1 MNVFRRIIMALCL
14 LLMVGVLFSLAS
26 CGTGEPEEKDITG
39 VQFNSAEVFYD
50 GEEKSLEVT
59 GNIPEGV
66 TVSYTGDKAVT
77 PGEYNFVAT
86 LEGEGYKTLTLNA
99 KLTIKTGVID
109 GVTLESCTYTY
120 DGTAKSLVVSG
131 ALPSGV
137 LVEYENNGQTDAGS
151 YIVKARVYGNYYN
164 EVNLTSVM
172 IIEKA
177 DIQGV
182 GFASESFTFDGDWKS
197 VLIGGTLPEGVS
209 VTYDNNI
216 GMDAGTYIATATLT
230 GANYNT
236 KTLTAT
242 LTIEP
247 AKITG
252 ITFEGATHEYD
263 GSRKRIEIT
272 GTLPE
277 GVTVSYTGNE
287 GSAVGNYPATAVISG
302 ANYQTLTLNATLT
315 ITEPTPLPKQDIT
328 GVTLTDGE
336 FTYDGSKKS
345 IAVEGNIPTG
355 VTVDYKVIGDPIN
368 VGSYPVVAILTGE
381 GYNELVLQANIIINK
396 ATLSGISFEGKEVSY
411 TGEQIELLVS
421 GALPSGVSVAYSGN
435 KGTNVGE
442 YNATAVISGANYNT
456 LTLTATLKINKA
468 NITGITLENK
478 TVTFNYS
485 QHFLAVSGTLP
496 EGVVATYDNNGK
508 VYAGTYT
515 VTVTIT
521 GDNYNTLVLTATLTI
536 KHTSTGGITLPEHEF
551 NKG

>member
-1 MNVFRRIIMALCL
+1 MNAFRRIIMALCL

-263 GSRKRIEIT
+263 GSTKRIEIT

-345 IAVEGNIPTG
+345 IVVEGNIPTG

-496 EGVVATYDNNGK
+496 EGVVATYNNNGK

>member
-1 MNVFRRIIMALCL
+1 MNAFRRIIMALCL

-263 GSRKRIEIT
+263 GSTKRIEIT

-277 GVTVSYTGNE
+277 GVTVSYIGNE

-345 IAVEGNIPTG
+345 IVVEGNIPTG

-496 EGVVATYDNNGK
+496 EGVVATYNNNGK